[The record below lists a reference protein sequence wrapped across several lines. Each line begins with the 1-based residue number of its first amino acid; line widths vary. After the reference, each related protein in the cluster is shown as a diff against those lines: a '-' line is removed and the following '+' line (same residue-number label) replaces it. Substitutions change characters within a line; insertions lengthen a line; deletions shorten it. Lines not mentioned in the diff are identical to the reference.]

1 MRFTGRGGGSNT
13 RRRNTQ
19 HTAWEM
25 FVCGKQLS
33 CKMFVCKFDMRF
45 RGSSHGTESSFNI
58 LGGLMDEWLE
68 EKEEEKNNN
77 TKPTKP
83 NHVMVTGEEL
93 SSPHQTMSL
102 MGSSKI

>member
-1 MRFTGRGGGSNT
+1 
-13 RRRNTQ
+13 
-19 HTAWEM
+19 
-25 FVCGKQLS
+25 
-33 CKMFVCKFDMRF
+33 MFVCKFDMRF
-45 RGSSHGTESSFNI
+45 RGSSHGTESSFGKMFSLNFNI